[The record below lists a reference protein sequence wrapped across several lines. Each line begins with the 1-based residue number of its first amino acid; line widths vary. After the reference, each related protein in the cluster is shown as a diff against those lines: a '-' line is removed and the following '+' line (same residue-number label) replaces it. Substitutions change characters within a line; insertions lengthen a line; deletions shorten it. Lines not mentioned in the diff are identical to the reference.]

1 MAQNKTKI
9 SDEERKVAERKL
21 EEYHAYIRRQRQLNI
36 LRALVA
42 VAGFA
47 IVVMLFAGNRFA
59 WVFNSVGL
67 SNVYIEE
74 GGVYADCSKRENKD
88 SPFCAKKEN
97 AADKNWKNLS
107 QRSAPFGL
115 GDKR

>member
-1 MAQNKTKI
+1 MAQNKTKTT
-9 SDEERKVAERKL
+9 DEERRIAERKL
-21 EEYHAYIRRQRQLNI
+21 EEYRAFMRRQRHLNI

-59 WVFNSVGL
+59 WVFSSVGL
-67 SNVYIEE
+67 SNVYHEE
-74 GGVYADCSKRENKD
+74 GGVYADCSKRENRN

-107 QRSAPFGL
+107 QKSAPFNL
-115 GDKR
+115 SDKR